1 MRRLNRVVTK
11 IYDDALRP
19 FGITTSQM
27 NILVAVAC
35 LDPARPAA
43 LGRELRM
50 DLSTLSRNAERMRR
64 KGWITAEADPKDA
77 RARQYR
83 ASAAGRDL
91 LESLVPSWRDAQDA
105 AARLLGAEEIAT
117 LMGAGDRVKAV
128 TQPTSE

>member
-35 LDPARPAA
+35 LDPARPVT
-43 LGRELRM
+43 LGRELQM
-50 DLSTLSRNAERMRR
+50 DLSTLSRNAERMHR
-64 KGWITAEADPKDA
+64 KGWITAEADPQDA

-83 ASAAGRDL
+83 PSAEGRDL
-91 LESLVPSWRDAQDA
+91 LDRLVPAWRDAQA
-105 AARLLGAEEIAT
+105 ATARLLGAEEVVT
-117 LMGAGDRVKAV
+117 LMSAGDKVKAV
-128 TQPTSE
+128 RQPISQ